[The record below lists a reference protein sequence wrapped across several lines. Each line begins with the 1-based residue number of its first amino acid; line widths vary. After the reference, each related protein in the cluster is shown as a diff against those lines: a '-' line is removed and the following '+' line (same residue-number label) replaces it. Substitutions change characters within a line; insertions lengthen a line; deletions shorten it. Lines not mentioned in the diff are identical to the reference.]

1 MTPDPG
7 TARLMAA
14 SAAAE
19 GRPLDWFEQLYAAAR
34 AGEAEVPWGS
44 QQVNPNLQSWRLLN
58 PTVMRR
64 TLVVGCG
71 YGDDAQWLAE
81 QGCEV
86 TAFDI
91 APSAVERC
99 RERFPHSSVQYEVAN
114 LLDPPPEWL
123 SHPFDLVFE
132 AYTIQAL
139 PPGSAERKA
148 AMAMLPEL
156 TAGTLLVIA
165 RAREE
170 GEDQGSMP
178 WPLHRGEFQ
187 SLTERGMDELL
198 FEDYLD
204 PDNPTVR
211 RFRGTF
217 VKRA

>member
-1 MTPDPG
+1 
-7 TARLMAA
+7 
-14 SAAAE
+14 
-19 GRPLDWFEQLYAAAR
+19 
-34 AGEAEVPWGS
+34 
-44 QQVNPNLQSWRLLN
+44 
-58 PTVMRR
+58 
-64 TLVVGCG
+64 
-71 YGDDAQWLAE
+71 
-81 QGCEV
+81 
-86 TAFDI
+86 
-91 APSAVERC
+91 
-99 RERFPHSSVQYEVAN
+99 VQYEVAN

-123 SHPFDLVFE
+123 AAPFDLVVE

-139 PPGSAERKA
+139 PPGSAERGA
-148 AMAMLPEL
+148 AVAMLPDL

-187 SLTERGMDELL
+187 PLFERGMDELL

-204 PDNPTVR
+204 PDDPDVR